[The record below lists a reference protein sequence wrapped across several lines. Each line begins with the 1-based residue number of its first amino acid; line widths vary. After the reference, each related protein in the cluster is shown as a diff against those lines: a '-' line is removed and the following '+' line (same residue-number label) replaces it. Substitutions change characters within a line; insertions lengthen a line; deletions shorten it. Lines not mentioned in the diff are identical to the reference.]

1 MIDMNKIIEGLK
13 DGLIVSCQAR
23 PGNPLRGASHMAAMA
38 KAAEL
43 GGAVGIRADGV
54 DDITAIKE
62 LTDLP
67 IIGIYK
73 TEPSPVFPYIT
84 PEFKHAEILAG
95 LGVEIIAVDATL
107 RERTDGKTAAELI
120 RRIKGE
126 LGVPV
131 MADIATLEEGIR
143 AAEAGADIVATTL
156 SGYTTYTEF
165 TPGPDLELV
174 RRVHSSVDVPV
185 IAEGRY
191 LTPEHLVEG
200 YRAGA
205 HAIVVGKIITNV
217 TFITKRFIDE
227 VNRIRREEA

>member
-1 MIDMNKIIEGLK
+1 MNKIIEGLK
-13 DGLIVSCQAR
+13 DGLVVSCQAR

-54 DDITAIKE
+54 EDITAIKA

-67 IIGIYK
+67 IIGIFK
-73 TEPSPVFPYIT
+73 TEPSPTLPYIT
-84 PEFKHAEILAG
+84 PDFEHAKILAD
-95 LGVEIIAVDATL
+95 LGVDIIAVDATL
-107 RERTDGKTAAELI
+107 REREDGKTAAELI
-120 RRIKGE
+120 RRIKNE

-131 MADIATLEEGIR
+131 MADIATFEEGVE
-143 AAEAGADIVATTL
+143 AAKAGAEIIATTL

-174 RRVHSSVDVPV
+174 RRLHNSIDVP
-185 IAEGRY
+185 IIGEGRY

-200 YRAGA
+200 YKAGA
-205 HAIVVGKIITNV
+205 HAIVVGKAITNV

-227 VNRIRREEA
+227 INRIRGEEK